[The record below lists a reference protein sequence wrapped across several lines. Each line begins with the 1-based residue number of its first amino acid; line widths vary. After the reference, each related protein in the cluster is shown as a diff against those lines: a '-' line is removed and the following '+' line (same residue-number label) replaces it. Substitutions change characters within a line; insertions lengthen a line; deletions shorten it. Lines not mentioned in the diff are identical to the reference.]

1 MNMTLQDGDALH
13 GLIIFGGGCG
23 GLDGYNQ
30 TVLFLLCDALKPVNF
45 LNMEIYRLCC
55 AFFTAPI
62 SILSGIPIQGRTL
75 ETCLGSSFFRLVF
88 QLFFLCYIDQIRD
101 YLYLLLKYQENHCC
115 NDLDLIS

>member
-1 MNMTLQDGDALH
+1 MNMTLQDGNALH
-13 GLIIFGGGCG
+13 GLIIFWGRVRGIRW
-23 GLDGYNQ
+23 LQSDSS
-30 TVLFLLCDALKPVNF
+30 FLLCDALKPVNF
-45 LNMEIYRLCC
+45 LNVEICGLCC

-62 SILSGIPIQGRTL
+62 SILSEISIQGRTL
-75 ETCLGSSFFRLVF
+75 ETCLGSSFLRLVF